1 MDTQK
6 KTKQDIIADL
16 AKNKAIE
23 TIISNVTKCHRPE
36 HEDLAQMLYL
46 DLLSKPDDLIQ
57 ELDARNSLQYFLARM
72 VTNSINSKTS
82 RFYYL
87 FGKYNSLASDIDE
100 YREEDT
106 DD

>member
-1 MDTQK
+1 MDTQ
-6 KTKQDIIADL
+6 KTKQDIIEEL
-16 AKNKAIE
+16 ARNKAIE
-23 TIISNVTKCHRPE
+23 AIISNVTKCHRPE
-36 HEDLAQMLYL
+36 HEDLAQMLYV

-57 ELDARNSLQYFLARM
+57 ELYARNSLQYFLARM

-87 FGKYNSLASDIDE
+87 FGKYNSLASNIDD
-100 YREEDT
+100 YREDT

>member
-6 KTKQDIIADL
+6 TKHDIIEEL
-16 AKNKAIE
+16 ARNKAIE
-23 TIISNVTKCHRPE
+23 TIINNVTKCHRPE

-46 DLLSKPDDLIQ
+46 DLLSKPDDLIE
-57 ELDARNSLQYFLARM
+57 ELHTRNSLQYFLARM

-82 RFYYL
+82 RYYYL
-87 FGKYNSLASDIDE
+87 FGKYNSLASDIDD
-100 YREEDT
+100 YSEDT

>member
-6 KTKQDIIADL
+6 KTKHDIVGDL
-16 AKNKAIE
+16 ARNKAIE

-46 DLLSKPDDLIQ
+46 DLLSKKEELIQ
-57 ELDARNSLQYFLARM
+57 ELYARNSLQYFLARM

-87 FGKYNSLASDIDE
+87 FGKYNSLASDIDD
-100 YREEDT
+100 YREDT

>member
-6 KTKQDIIADL
+6 KTKQDIIGDL
-16 AKNKAIE
+16 ARNKAIE

-46 DLLSKPDDLIQ
+46 DLLSKPDDLIE
-57 ELDARNSLQYFLARM
+57 ELHTRNSLQYFLARM

-87 FGKYNSLASDIDE
+87 FGKYNSLASDIDD

>member
-1 MDTQK
+1 MDTQ

-23 TIISNVTKCHRPE
+23 TIISNVTKFRRPE

-46 DLLSKPDDLIQ
+46 DLLSKKEELIQ
-57 ELDARNSLQYFLARM
+57 ELYARNSLQYFLARM

-87 FGKYNSLASDIDE
+87 FGKYNSLTSDIDD
-100 YREEDT
+100 YREDT